1 MTNEEASFR
10 VSVPDYR
17 PGVAVLAEPCLTDDL
32 KAAYDEVPEV
42 VWLWLRR
49 LFVTGRVGSV
59 QQIQAHMKHVL
70 MRDLR
75 EELIHAYIWKHQ
87 KDLYPDREVYLQT
100 LHRRMLE
107 TDIDL
112 CSDPQAER
120 FQRITDNI
128 CMLLDAMITDAIDNN
143 RWIQPKDVQALA
155 KTLETLK
162 TSSPFRASGKST
174 KTVGNKAPYDVGE
187 FKSVLKRLID
197 TQAGQEAEADDTLR
211 KYIDRTKDI
220 LEPEDDDD

>member
-1 MTNEEASFR
+1 
-10 VSVPDYR
+10 
-17 PGVAVLAEPCLTDDL
+17 L

-59 QQIQAHMKHVL
+59 PQIQAHMKHVL
-70 MRDLR
+70 LRDLR
-75 EELIHAYIWKHQ
+75 EELIHAYIWKH
-87 KDLYPDREVYLQT
+87 KEALYADREVYLTT

-120 FQRITDNI
+120 FQRVADNLT
-128 CMLLDAMITDAIDNN
+128 MLLDAMITDAIDHSKN
-143 RWIQPKDVQALA
+143 IQPKDVSLLA
-155 KTLETLK
+155 KTLDTLR
-162 TSSPFRASGKST
+162 TSTPLRTTGKHT
-174 KTVGNKAPYDVGE
+174 KSVGNNVTGE
-187 FKSVLKRLID
+187 MSGLKSVLDRLM
-197 TQAGQEAEADDTLR
+197 GSVEAMDMEADDTLK

-220 LEPEDDDD
+220 LEPEDDD